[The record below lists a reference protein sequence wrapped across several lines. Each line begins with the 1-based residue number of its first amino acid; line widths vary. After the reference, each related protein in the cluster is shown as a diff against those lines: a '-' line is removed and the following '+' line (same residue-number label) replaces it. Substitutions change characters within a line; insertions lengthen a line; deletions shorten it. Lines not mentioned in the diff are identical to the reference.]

1 MTTKPLPPAWSET
14 ALWLTLPVTRQGCRF
29 GFPSPSLSWES
40 PGWPDNVPFS
50 RNQRIRRRTG
60 NRPPTSAID
69 PKTRAHSRTIVTP
82 PAGCFSHPEV
92 SGRRAPVTRLASLE
106 QPLVAQRTPI
116 DPARRPTS
124 HRLSTT
130 LGASAN
136 SATESGT
143 RVASS
148 WHPSHWSVTDVVQ
161 TPPRFAS
168 GPPRERASFR
178 TNQSTFCRERL
189 AREIPV
195 EPVRRALDP
204 ALNRAFCACK
214 FESAV

>member
-148 WHPSHWSVTDVVQ
+148 WHPSHWSVTD
-161 TPPRFAS
+161 
-168 GPPRERASFR
+168 GPDSAKVRLGPAARTGELSNEPEYLLPRETRPRNPGGAGAPSFGPG
-178 TNQSTFCRERL
+178 TEPRL
-189 AREIPV
+189 LR
-195 EPVRRALDP
+195 L
-204 ALNRAFCACK
+204 
-214 FESAV
+214 